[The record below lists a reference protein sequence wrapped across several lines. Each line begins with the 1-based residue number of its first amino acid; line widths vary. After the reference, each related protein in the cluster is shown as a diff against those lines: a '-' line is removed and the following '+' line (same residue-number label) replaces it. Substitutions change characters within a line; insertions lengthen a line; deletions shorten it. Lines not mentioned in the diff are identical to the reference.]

1 MSSKHEI
8 QPSAEQALT
17 NAIASIT
24 NEQLEMN
31 QFLGRVE
38 AMQALAYSIEAFSLS
53 QLAEIKDKKLYRHFN
68 NQTVIRDGMEV
79 PLNTWAG
86 FCRAINSSDKTIDE
100 KLVNLRLLGEEALQ
114 KSEALGITTKQLRQL
129 RKLDEAD
136 QTVIIGEIEANAGDK
151 ESIIELIE
159 DMSVKHA
166 KQKQTLESKISSLEK
181 EAKAKDAVIR
191 QKQDTIDA
199 KNDEIIQMDKK
210 LAMKLDAPTHER
222 AKALALEIDKLKIDA
237 LTLLGQYT
245 ALFEQIANDSEAM
258 ALIRINMGHAMLEL
272 KDGVDNLIIH
282 HGLDDVSVADD
293 DFGWADDAAQAIAE
307 RDATKPTDP
316 NSEQGLD
323 SEEFGLVGQT
333 PEEIAA
339 MNQ

>member
-17 NAIASIT
+17 SAIASIT

-129 RKLDEAD
+129 RKLDETD

-166 KQKQTLESKISSLEK
+166 KQKESLEKKVKELEK

-199 KNDEIIQMDKK
+199 KNNEIIKMDKK
-210 LAMKLDAPTHER
+210 LALKLNAPIHER
-222 AKALALEIDKLKIDA
+222 AKALAIEIDKLTIDA

-245 ALFEQIANDSEAM
+245 ALFEQIADDGEAM
-258 ALIRINMGHAMLEL
+258 ALIRINMGHAMLEI
-272 KDGVDNLIIH
+272 KDGVDNLITH

-293 DFGWADDAAQAIAE
+293 DFSWADDAAQAITE
-307 RDATKPTDP
+307 RDGYQVTD
-316 NSEQGLD
+316 D
-323 SEEFGLVGQT
+323 FGSVGQT
-333 PEEIAA
+333 PKEVKA
-339 MNQ
+339 MNE

>member
-17 NAIASIT
+17 SAIASIT

-129 RKLDEAD
+129 RKLDESD
-136 QTVIIGEIEANAGDK
+136 QAGIVGEIEANAGDK

-166 KQKQTLESKISSLEK
+166 KQKESLEKKVKELEK

-199 KNDEIIQMDKK
+199 KNDEIIKMDKK
-210 LAMKLDAPTHER
+210 LALKLNAPIHER
-222 AKALALEIDKLKIDA
+222 AKDFAIEIDKLTIDA
-237 LTLLGQYT
+237 LTLLGKYT
-245 ALFEQIANDSEAM
+245 ALFERIADDGEAM
-258 ALIRINMGHAMLEL
+258 ALIRINMGHAMLEI
-272 KDGVDNLIIH
+272 KDGVDNLIMH

-293 DFGWADDAAQAIAE
+293 DFAWADDAAQAITE
-307 RDATKPTDP
+307 RDGYQATD
-316 NSEQGLD
+316 D
-323 SEEFGLVGQT
+323 FGLVGQT
-333 PEEIAA
+333 PKEIKA
-339 MNQ
+339 MNE

>member
-17 NAIASIT
+17 SAIASIT

-129 RKLDEAD
+129 RKLDETD

-166 KQKQTLESKISSLEK
+166 KQKESLEKKVKELEK

-199 KNDEIIQMDKK
+199 KNDEIIKMDKK
-210 LAMKLDAPTHER
+210 LALKLNAPIHER
-222 AKALALEIDKLKIDA
+222 AKDFAIEIDKLTIDA
-237 LTLLGQYT
+237 LTLLGKYT
-245 ALFEQIANDSEAM
+245 ALFERIADDGEAM
-258 ALIRINMGHAMLEL
+258 ALIRINMGHALLEI
-272 KDGVDNLIIH
+272 KDGVDNLIMH

-293 DFGWADDAAQAIAE
+293 DFAWADDAAQAIAE
-307 RDATKPTDP
+307 RDGYQATD
-316 NSEQGLD
+316 D
-323 SEEFGLVGQT
+323 FGLVGQT
-333 PEEIAA
+333 PKEIKA
-339 MNQ
+339 MNE

>member
-17 NAIASIT
+17 SAIASIT

-136 QTVIIGEIEANAGDK
+136 QTIIIGEIEANAGDK
-151 ESIIELIE
+151 DAIVELIE

-166 KQKQTLESKISSLEK
+166 KQKESLEKKVKELEK

-199 KNDEIIQMDKK
+199 KNDEIIKMDEK
-210 LAMKLDAPTHER
+210 LALKLTAPDHDR
-222 AKALALEIDKLKIDA
+222 AKDFAVELGKLGVDA
-237 LTLLGQYT
+237 ITLMGQFT
-245 ALFEQIANDSEAM
+245 ALFEQIADDEATFG
-258 ALIRINMGHAMLEL
+258 LLRINMGHAMLEL
-272 KDGVDNLIIH
+272 KEHIDNLIMH

-293 DFGWADDAAQAIAE
+293 DFAWADDAAQAITE
-307 RDATKPTDP
+307 RDGYQATD
-316 NSEQGLD
+316 D
-323 SEEFGLVGQT
+323 FGLVGQT

-339 MNQ
+339 LNK

>member
-17 NAIASIT
+17 SAIASIT

-129 RKLDEAD
+129 RKLDETD

-166 KQKQTLESKISSLEK
+166 KQKESLEKKVKELEK

-199 KNDEIIQMDKK
+199 KNDEIIKMDKK
-210 LAMKLDAPTHER
+210 LALKLNAPIHER
-222 AKALALEIDKLKIDA
+222 AKTLAIEIDKLTIDA

-245 ALFEQIANDSEAM
+245 ALFEQIADDGEAM
-258 ALIRINMGHAMLEL
+258 ALIRINMGHAMLEI
-272 KDGVDNLIIH
+272 KDGADNLITH

-293 DFGWADDAAQAIAE
+293 DFSWADDAAQAITE
-307 RDATKPTDP
+307 RDGYQVTD
-316 NSEQGLD
+316 D
-323 SEEFGLVGQT
+323 FLVGQT
-333 PEEIAA
+333 PKEVKA
-339 MNQ
+339 MNE

>member
-210 LAMKLDAPTHER
+210 LAMRLDAPTHER
-222 AKALALEIDKLKIDA
+222 AKALAIEIDKLTIDA